1 MARIYSLLIIWM
13 LLGCTPS
20 RKEEQ
25 SADDLSRI
33 QLTDLDGK
41 VVSLSEMKGK
51 VVFLNFWATW
61 CRPCLQEMPG
71 IMRLRDQ
78 LSDEEVVFYFA
89 SDEDKSRIKDFIEA
103 RKFNGNFLRIE
114 NPEEVG
120 IQALPTTFIYDKS
133 GNKVYSEIGYKNWD
147 EPSAR
152 ELVTKHLNNEE

>member
-1 MARIYSLLIIWM
+1 
-13 LLGCTPS
+13 
-20 RKEEQ
+20 
-25 SADDLSRI
+25 
-33 QLTDLDGK
+33 
-41 VVSLSEMKGK
+41 
-51 VVFLNFWATW
+51 
-61 CRPCLQEMPG
+61 
-71 IMRLRDQ
+71 LRDQ

-103 RKFNGNFLRIE
+103 RKFEGNFLRIE
-114 NPEEVG
+114 NPEAVG